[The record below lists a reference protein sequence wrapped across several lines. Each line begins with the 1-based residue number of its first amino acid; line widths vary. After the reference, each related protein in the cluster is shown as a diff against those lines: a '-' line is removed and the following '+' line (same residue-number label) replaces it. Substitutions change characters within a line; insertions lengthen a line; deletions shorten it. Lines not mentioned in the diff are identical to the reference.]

1 MRYMYS
7 VNSHF
12 KIKKFHHNTLQ
23 FLYNLHYFVRL
34 RASTA
39 DGNII
44 TDWVEII
51 VSDLNSKKH
60 ERKDFQLVSQ
70 NQDLKNSQ
78 PLDSGSFVN
87 SFNVNLLFIMCVLL

>member
-1 MRYMYS
+1 MRS
-7 VNSHF
+7 SKLILKSSNF
-12 KIKKFHHNTLQ
+12 IINTL
-23 FLYNLHYFVRL
+23 FIKSALFCFRL

-39 DGNII
+39 DGNIV

-51 VSDLNSKKH
+51 VSDLNFKKH

-70 NQDLKNSQ
+70 NQDPKNSQ

>member
-1 MRYMYS
+1 MI
-7 VNSHF
+7 
-12 KIKKFHHNTLQ
+12 IKLQ
-23 FLYNLHYFVRL
+23 NFYIISIIYYFVRL

-39 DGNII
+39 DGTIV

-70 NQDLKNSQ
+70 DQDPKNTQ
-78 PLDSGSFVN
+78 PLDSGSFFN
-87 SFNVNLLFIMCVLL
+87 SFNVNLLFIMCVLVMK

>member
-1 MRYMYS
+1 M
-7 VNSHF
+7 
-12 KIKKFHHNTLQ
+12 L
-23 FLYNLHYFVRL
+23 RL

-39 DGNII
+39 DGNIV
-44 TDWVEII
+44 TDWIEII

-70 NQDLKNSQ
+70 IQDPENTQ

-87 SFNVNLLFIMCVLL
+87 SFNVDLLFIMCVLVIMK